1 MRCLEMKL
9 GSTRSFNITKAL
21 GKTEVR
27 SKVVLPSAL
36 PVLKYVEQLGI
47 LPGAK
52 CQNPDV
58 HDFLFSAFD
67 IMQHVYGFKVP
78 ALWVES

>member
-1 MRCLEMKL
+1 
-9 GSTRSFNITKAL
+9 
-21 GKTEVR
+21 
-27 SKVVLPSAL
+27 LPSAL
-36 PVLKYVEQLGI
+36 PVLKYIEQLGI

-58 HDFLFSAFD
+58 HDFFSFSAFD
-67 IMQHVYGFKVP
+67 ILQHVYGFKVP

>member
-1 MRCLEMKL
+1 MVVPGVLISPRHLAKP
-9 GSTRSFNITKAL
+9 RSDQ
-21 GKTEVR
+21 
-27 SKVVLPSAL
+27 KVVLPSAL
-36 PVLKYVEQLGI
+36 QVLKYVEQLGI

-52 CQNPDV
+52 CQNLDV